1 MLTMGRER
9 SKTFSVQKRRRSRG
23 FSLVEALVALLVLS
37 IGLLGIAGLQL
48 TGMRNNQAAYLRSQA
63 VVLADDILERMRA
76 NRGALG
82 AYAVALA
89 DDPPTTPTTMA
100 QIDLQ
105 AWLQTLNAVLPN
117 GDGSIAVDGATNR
130 VTVTTQWQERSAIG
144 GEAPANQTVTLVSQF

>member
-1 MLTMGRER
+1 MRRHSPPSSFALT
-9 SKTFSVQKRRRSRG
+9 RRQRG

-76 NRGALG
+76 NRGALA
-82 AYAVALA
+82 AYAVALG

-100 QIDLQ
+100 ETDVQ
-105 AWLQTLNAVLPN
+105 AWLQTLAAVLPN
-117 GDGSIAVDGATNR
+117 GDGSVAVDGATNR
-130 VTVTTQWQERSAIG
+130 VTVTTQWQERSAVP
-144 GEAPANQTVTLVSQF
+144 GEAPGPQTVTMVSQF

>member
-1 MLTMGRER
+1 MHNPHHKSRR
-9 SKTFSVQKRRRSRG
+9 IQPHRRSRG

-76 NRGALG
+76 NRGALA
-82 AYAVALA
+82 AYAVALG

-100 QIDLQ
+100 QTDLQ
-105 AWLQTLNAVLPN
+105 AWLLTLAAVLPN

-130 VTVTTQWQERSAIG
+130 VTVTTQWQERSAIS
-144 GEAPANQTVTLVSQF
+144 GEAPAAQTVTLVSQF